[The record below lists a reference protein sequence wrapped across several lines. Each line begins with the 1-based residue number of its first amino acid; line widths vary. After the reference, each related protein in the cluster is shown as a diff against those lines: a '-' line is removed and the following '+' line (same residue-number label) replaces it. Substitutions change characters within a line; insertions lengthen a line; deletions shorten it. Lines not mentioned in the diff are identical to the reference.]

1 MFKPSVY
8 SAPKL
13 VDVSGLKLW
22 SIENMQN
29 GNKYYVIHPFWSKK
43 YINELLGLN
52 DTSIDFQ
59 LINSFEILHTP
70 QNIF

>member
-1 MFKPSVY
+1 
-8 SAPKL
+8 
-13 VDVSGLKLW
+13 
-22 SIENMQN
+22 MQN